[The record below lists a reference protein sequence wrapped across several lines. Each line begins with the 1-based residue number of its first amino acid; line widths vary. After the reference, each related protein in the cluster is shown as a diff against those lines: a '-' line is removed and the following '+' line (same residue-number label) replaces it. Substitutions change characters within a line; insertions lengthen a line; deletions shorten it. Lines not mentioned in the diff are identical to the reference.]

1 MAQFRD
7 LVLRIKTLGL
17 DKDLKLDTITD
28 QNLEDI
34 DDYLKEIEENKTPF
48 GLHTFGVSPDE
59 AYTKAT
65 TEAIVS
71 MQKDLMGKDLEL
83 FREQVQKNIAKSGK
97 EELDAFIRA
106 LNGKYVRQEQE
117 TTRSGIRVLCLQ
129 VKTFLLS
136 IRD

>member
-1 MAQFRD
+1 M
-7 LVLRIKTLGL
+7 
-17 DKDLKLDTITD
+17 
-28 QNLEDI
+28 
-34 DDYLKEIEENKTPF
+34 
-48 GLHTFGVSPDE
+48 HTFGVSPDE

-106 LNGKYVRQEQE
+106 LNGKYVRAGTGNDPIRNPGALPTGKNFFCFRSE
-117 TTRSGIRVLCLQ
+117 TDSFQ
-129 VKTFLLS
+129 NDLS
-136 IRD
+136 VGRAIGRGADRTV

>member
-1 MAQFRD
+1 M
-7 LVLRIKTLGL
+7 
-17 DKDLKLDTITD
+17 KLDTITD

-106 LNGKYVRQEQE
+106 
-117 TTRSGIRVLCLQ
+117 
-129 VKTFLLS
+129 
-136 IRD
+136 